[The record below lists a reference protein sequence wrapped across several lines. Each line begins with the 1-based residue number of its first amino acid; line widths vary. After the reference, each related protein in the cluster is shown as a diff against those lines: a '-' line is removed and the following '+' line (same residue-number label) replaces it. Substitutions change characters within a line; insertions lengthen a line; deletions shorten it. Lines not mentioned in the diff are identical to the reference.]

1 MGTDY
6 LLAGLG
12 NPGAEYAQ
20 SPHNAGFEV
29 ADRVRAACGG
39 PRFSLRGPAA
49 LSLCRWRG
57 SSVLV
62 LKPLTYMNLSGV
74 EVARHVRRES
84 LPPDRLIVCYDDL
97 DLPLGQVRLRASG
110 GAGGHHGMESILQH
124 LGSGDFPR
132 VRIGIQD
139 PGVSKSGHVDYLLN
153 PVSAESRPV
162 LEEAYGCAAKAI
174 LDAVHFG
181 FVKAMNLHNRRRGP
195 SEGQPPEDG

>member
-1 MGTDY
+1 MGADY

-12 NPGAEYAQ
+12 NPGAEYAH

-39 PRFSLRGPAA
+39 PRFSLRGQAA
-49 LSLCRWRG
+49 LSLCRWRAA
-57 SSVLV
+57 SVLLV
-62 LKPLTYMNLSGV
+62 KPLTFMNQSGV
-74 EVARHVRRES
+74 EVARYVRRES
-84 LPPDRLIVCYDDL
+84 LPLDRLIVCYDDL

-132 VRIGIQD
+132 VRIGIKD
-139 PGVSKSGHVDYLLN
+139 PEVAKSEHVDYLLN
-153 PVSAESRPV
+153 PISEEKRPF
-162 LEEAYGCAAKAI
+162 LEDAYECAARAI

-181 FVKAMNLHNRRRGP
+181 FMKAMSLHNPRRSP
-195 SEGQPPEDG
+195 SGNREE

>member
-1 MGTDY
+1 MGADY

-39 PRFSLRGPAA
+39 PRFSLRGQAA
-49 LSLCRWRG
+49 LSPCRWRG

-62 LKPLTYMNLSGV
+62 LKPLTYINLSGV
-74 EVARHVRRES
+74 EVARYLRRES
-84 LPPDRLIVCYDDL
+84 LPLDRLIVCYDDL

-139 PGVSKSGHVDYLLN
+139 AEVTRSGHVDYLLN
-153 PVSAESRPV
+153 PVPSESRPV
-162 LEEAYGCAAKAI
+162 LEEAYGCATKAI

-181 FVKAMNLHNRRRGP
+181 FMKAMNLHNRR
-195 SEGQPPEDG
+195 SEPPEE